1 MKTTLLSL
9 VCCGMLF
16 FSAPLLAQ
24 TTDSAPIEYSE
35 QVPAPEP
42 GKNALFLRGANWVE
56 NRFAFGPTTGFRK
69 DAATG
74 EVRVTGTSKVTPVTA
89 SGKDQDYTVRFEFVF
104 RCTEQGYN
112 YSVGSF
118 RCVTDPENPTATVPL
133 DEYISQLAQERS
145 NSRTHNDRRVRAQA
159 TALASEIAM
168 SFRSYMNS
176 MPVTDDSTVG
186 LPAADGR

>member
-16 FSAPLLAQ
+16 FSVPALAQ
-24 TTDSAPIEYSE
+24 TSDTTPVEYSE
-35 QVPAPEP
+35 QVPAEA
-42 GKNALFLRGANWVE
+42 GKSALFLRASTWVE
-56 NRFAFGPTTGFRK
+56 KRFAFGPTTGFRK

-74 EVRVTGTSKVTPVTA
+74 EVRITGTSKVTPVTA
-89 SGKDQDYTVRFEFVF
+89 SGKDQEFTVRFEFLF
-104 RCTEQGYN
+104 RCTDQGYS
-112 YSVGSF
+112 YRVGSF
-118 RCVTDPENPTATVPL
+118 RCITDPENPDAAIPL
-133 DEYISQLAQERS
+133 DEYITQLAQERS
-145 NSRTHNDRRVRAQA
+145 NTRTHNDRRVKAQA

-186 LPAADGR
+186 LPATDGQ